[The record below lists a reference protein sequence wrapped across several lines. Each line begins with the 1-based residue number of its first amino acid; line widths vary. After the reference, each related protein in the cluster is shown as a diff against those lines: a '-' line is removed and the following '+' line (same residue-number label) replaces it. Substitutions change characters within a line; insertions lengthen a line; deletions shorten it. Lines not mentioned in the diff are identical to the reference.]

1 MWVLFELF
9 YKSSYIGKW
18 ILITWLD
25 LSVAGQKENFKIDVM
40 VLFLLLLLQAI
51 FLRFIFF

>member
-25 LSVAGQKENFKIDVM
+25 LSVAGQKGNFKIDVI